1 MAFLPACL
9 PAAVSLATCPDGS
22 PGIANIYYCQK
33 SDISAVTVTSGDI
46 TGFTMATGKIFYE
59 IQTDDQVSTFV
70 EESADIRYASK
81 ITQTL
86 TAQIPGLSSTI
97 QQQLLSIKNCCELV
111 LVLKFNSG
119 VYKVMGYDVD
129 YANDTATYKNCQV
142 NVLGWASQATQDDD
156 YATFNLGTT
165 CTSTGLAPIFTGT
178 LTLS

>member
-9 PAAVSLATCPDGS
+9 PAAVSLANCPDGS
-22 PGIANIYYCQK
+22 PGVSNIYYCQK

-46 TGFTMATGKIFYE
+46 TGFTMTTGKIFYE

-81 ITQTL
+81 ATQTL
-86 TAQIPGLSSTI
+86 TAAIPGLTSTI

-111 LVLKFNSG
+111 FVIKFNNG

-129 YANDTATYKNCQV
+129 YATDEATYKNCQV
-142 NVLGWASQATQDDD
+142 NVLGWDSKATQDDD
-156 YATFNLGTT
+156 YANFNLGAT
-165 CTSTGLAPIFTGT
+165 CTITGLAPIFTGT